1 MVNKKITSI
10 DDLSVK
16 DINLIS
22 NQAIKFKNSKKNQIA
37 KNPKNIFNLF
47 LEPSTRTTVS
57 FELAAKKL
65 GHNSI
70 NINFDKSSLSKGET
84 FRDTM
89 NTLISMK
96 PDALIIRDKTNFS
109 PQNISKDL
117 NIPVINAGD
126 GTNEHPTQALL
137 DFCVI
142 KSIYKNKKISI
153 GLCGDIK
160 HSRVAHS
167 NIKLFTK
174 LGYKLHLIAPSY
186 FIDKTEVNKINP
198 NITFHKN
205 LKKISNLDVLMM
217 LRVQKERIP
226 KDGKNMMNAFKKD
239 YCLLPEHLS
248 NKPYLMHPG
257 PVNRNIE
264 ISDNVLDNYPRSLIL
279 TQVEMGVYLRM
290 ACLKYLLK

>member
-22 NQAIKFKNSKKNQIA
+22 NQAIKFKNSKKIQVA

-70 NINFDKSSLSKGET
+70 NINFEKSSLSKGET

-153 GLCGDIK
+153 GICGDIK

-167 NIKLFTK
+167 NIKLLSK

-186 FIDKTEVNKINP
+186 FINKTEVNKINP

-205 LKKISNLDVLMM
+205 LKRINDIDVLMM

>member
-22 NQAIKFKNSKKNQIA
+22 NQAIKFRNSKKIQFV

-70 NINFDKSSLSKGET
+70 NINFEKSSLSKGET

-205 LKKISNLDVLMM
+205 LKRINDIDVLMM

-226 KDGKNMMNAFKKD
+226 KNGKNMMNSFKKD
-239 YCLLPEHLS
+239 YCLLSEHLS
-248 NKPYLMHPG
+248 SKPYLMHPG

-264 ISDNVLDNYPRSLIL
+264 ISDNVLDNYPKSLIL
-279 TQVEMGVYLRM
+279 SQVEMGVYLRM

>member
-22 NQAIKFKNSKKNQIA
+22 NQAIKFKNSKKIQFV

-205 LKKISNLDVLMM
+205 LKRINDIDVLMM

-226 KDGKNMMNAFKKD
+226 KNGKNMMNSFKKD
-239 YCLLPEHLS
+239 YCLLSEHLS
-248 NKPYLMHPG
+248 SKPYLMHPG

-264 ISDNVLDNYPRSLIL
+264 ISDNVLDNYPKSLIL
-279 TQVEMGVYLRM
+279 SQVEMGVYLRM

>member
-1 MVNKKITSI
+1 VVNKKITSI

-16 DINLIS
+16 DITLIAE
-22 NQAIKFKNSKKNQIA
+22 QAIKFQNSKKVKLV

-84 FRDTM
+84 FNDTM

-96 PDALIIRDKTNFS
+96 PDALIIRDKNDFS
-109 PQNISKDL
+109 PQKISNNID
-117 NIPVINAGD
+117 IPIINAGD

-137 DFCVI
+137 DYCVI
-142 KSIYKNKKISI
+142 KSIFKNKKVSVAI
-153 GLCGDIK
+153 CGDIK

-167 NIKLFTK
+167 NIKLLTK
-174 LGYKLHLIAPSY
+174 LGYEIHLIAPSY
-186 FIDKTEVNKINP
+186 FINKSETKKINP
-198 NITFHKN
+198 KITFHKD
-205 LKKISNLDVLMM
+205 LKDIKGIDVLMM

-226 KDGKNMMNAFKKD
+226 RGVKNMMSLFKKD
-239 YCLLPEHLS
+239 FCLQSRHLS
-248 NKPYLMHPG
+248 NKPFLMHPG

-264 ISDNVLDNYPRSLIL
+264 ISDEILDSYSKSLIL
-279 TQVEMGVYLRM
+279 DQVEMGVYLRM

>member
-1 MVNKKITSI
+1 VVNKKITSI

-16 DINLIS
+16 DITLIAE
-22 NQAIKFKNSKKNQIA
+22 QAIKFQNSKKVKLV

-84 FRDTM
+84 FNDTM

-96 PDALIIRDKTNFS
+96 PDALIIRDKNDFS
-109 PQNISKDL
+109 PQKISNNID
-117 NIPVINAGD
+117 IPIINAGD

-137 DFCVI
+137 DYCVI
-142 KSIYKNKKISI
+142 KSIFKNRKVSVAI
-153 GLCGDIK
+153 CGDIK

-167 NIKLFTK
+167 NIKLLTK
-174 LGYKLHLIAPSY
+174 LGYEIHLIAPSY
-186 FIDKTEVNKINP
+186 FINKSETKKINP
-198 NITFHKN
+198 KITFHKD
-205 LKKISNLDVLMM
+205 LKDINGIDVLMM

-226 KDGKNMMNAFKKD
+226 RGVKNMMSLFKKD
-239 YCLLPEHLS
+239 FCLQSRHLS
-248 NKPYLMHPG
+248 NKPFLMHPG

-264 ISDNVLDNYPRSLIL
+264 ISDEILDSYSKSLIL
-279 TQVEMGVYLRM
+279 DQVEMGVYLRM

>member
-16 DINLIS
+16 DITLIAE
-22 NQAIKFKNSKKNQIA
+22 QAIKFQNSKKVKLV

-84 FRDTM
+84 FNDTM

-96 PDALIIRDKTNFS
+96 PDALIIRDKNDFS
-109 PQNISKDL
+109 PQKISNNID
-117 NIPVINAGD
+117 IPIINAGD

-137 DFCVI
+137 DYCVI
-142 KSIYKNKKISI
+142 KSIFKNKKVSVAI
-153 GLCGDIK
+153 CGDIK

-167 NIKLFTK
+167 NIKLLTK
-174 LGYKLHLIAPSY
+174 LGYEIHLIAPSY
-186 FIDKTEVNKINP
+186 FINKSETKKINP
-198 NITFHKN
+198 KITFHKD
-205 LKKISNLDVLMM
+205 LKDINGIDVLMM

-226 KDGKNMMNAFKKD
+226 RGVKNMMSSFKKD
-239 YCLLPEHLS
+239 FCLQSRHLS
-248 NKPYLMHPG
+248 NKPFLMHPG

-264 ISDNVLDNYPRSLIL
+264 ISDEILDSYSKSLIL
-279 TQVEMGVYLRM
+279 DQVEMGVYLRM

>member
-1 MVNKKITSI
+1 MVNKNITSI

-22 NQAIKFKNSKKNQIA
+22 NQAIKFKNSKKIQVA

-70 NINFDKSSLSKGET
+70 NINFEKSSLSKGET

-117 NIPVINAGD
+117 KIPVINAGD

-226 KDGKNMMNAFKKD
+226 KDGKNMMNSFKKD
-239 YCLLPEHLS
+239 YCLMSKHLS
-248 NKPYLMHPG
+248 NKPHLMHPG

-264 ISDNVLDNYPRSLIL
+264 ISDNVLDNYSKSLIL
-279 TQVEMGVYLRM
+279 NQVEMGVYLRM
-290 ACLKYLLK
+290 ACLKYILK

>member
-16 DINLIS
+16 DITLIAE
-22 NQAIKFKNSKKNQIA
+22 QAIKFQNSKKVKLV

-84 FRDTM
+84 FNDTM

-96 PDALIIRDKTNFS
+96 PDALIIRDKNDFS
-109 PQNISKDL
+109 PQKISNNID
-117 NIPVINAGD
+117 IPIINAGD

-137 DFCVI
+137 DYCVI
-142 KSIYKNKKISI
+142 KSIFKNKKVSVAI
-153 GLCGDIK
+153 CGDIK

-167 NIKLFTK
+167 NIKLLTK
-174 LGYKLHLIAPSY
+174 LGYEIHLIAPSY
-186 FIDKTEVNKINP
+186 FINKSETKKINP
-198 NITFHKN
+198 KITFHKN
-205 LKKISNLDVLMM
+205 LKDINGIDVLMM

-226 KDGKNMMNAFKKD
+226 RGVKNMMSLFKKD
-239 YCLLPEHLS
+239 FCLQSRHLS
-248 NKPYLMHPG
+248 NKPFLMHPG

-264 ISDNVLDNYPRSLIL
+264 ISDEILDSYSKSLIL
-279 TQVEMGVYLRM
+279 DQVEMGVYLRM

>member
-1 MVNKKITSI
+1 MVNKNITSI

-70 NINFDKSSLSKGET
+70 NINFEKSSLSKGET

-117 NIPVINAGD
+117 DIPVINAGD

-205 LKKISNLDVLMM
+205 LKRINDIDVLMM

-226 KDGKNMMNAFKKD
+226 KNGKNMMNSFKKD
-239 YCLLPEHLS
+239 YCLLSEHLS
-248 NKPYLMHPG
+248 SKPYLMHPG

-264 ISDNVLDNYPRSLIL
+264 ISDNVLDNYPKSLIL
-279 TQVEMGVYLRM
+279 SQVEMGVYLRM

>member
-1 MVNKKITSI
+1 VVNKKITSI

-117 NIPVINAGD
+117 KIPVINAGD

>member
-117 NIPVINAGD
+117 DIPVINAGD

-205 LKKISNLDVLMM
+205 LKRINDIDVLMM

-226 KDGKNMMNAFKKD
+226 KNGKNMMNSFKKD
-239 YCLLPEHLS
+239 YCLLSEHLS
-248 NKPYLMHPG
+248 SKPYLMHPG

-264 ISDNVLDNYPRSLIL
+264 ISDNVLDNYPKSLIL
-279 TQVEMGVYLRM
+279 SQVEMGVYLRM

>member
-16 DINLIS
+16 DITLIAE
-22 NQAIKFKNSKKNQIA
+22 QAIKFQNSKKVKLV

-84 FRDTM
+84 FNDTM

-96 PDALIIRDKTNFS
+96 PDALIIRDKNDFS
-109 PQNISKDL
+109 PQKISNNVD
-117 NIPVINAGD
+117 IPIINAGD

-137 DFCVI
+137 DYCVI
-142 KSIYKNKKISI
+142 KSIFKNKKVSVAI
-153 GLCGDIK
+153 CGDIK

-167 NIKLFTK
+167 NIKLLTK
-174 LGYKLHLIAPSY
+174 LGYEIHLIAPSY
-186 FIDKTEVNKINP
+186 FINKSETKKINP
-198 NITFHKN
+198 KITFHKD
-205 LKKISNLDVLMM
+205 LKDINGIDVLMM

-226 KDGKNMMNAFKKD
+226 RGVKNMMSSFKKD
-239 YCLLPEHLS
+239 FCLQSRHLS
-248 NKPYLMHPG
+248 NKPFLMHPG

-264 ISDNVLDNYPRSLIL
+264 ISDEILDSYSKSLIL
-279 TQVEMGVYLRM
+279 DQVEMGVYLRM

>member
-16 DINLIS
+16 DITLIAE
-22 NQAIKFKNSKKNQIA
+22 QAIKFQNSKKVKLV

-84 FRDTM
+84 FNDTM

-96 PDALIIRDKTNFS
+96 PDALIIRDKNDFS
-109 PQNISKDL
+109 PQKISNNI
-117 NIPVINAGD
+117 NIPIINAGD

-137 DFCVI
+137 DYCVI
-142 KSIYKNKKISI
+142 KSIFKNKKVSVAI
-153 GLCGDIK
+153 CGDIK

-167 NIKLFTK
+167 NIKLLTK
-174 LGYKLHLIAPSY
+174 LGYEIHLIAPSY
-186 FIDKTEVNKINP
+186 FINKSETKKINP
-198 NITFHKN
+198 KITFHKD
-205 LKKISNLDVLMM
+205 LKDINGIDVLMM

-226 KDGKNMMNAFKKD
+226 RGVKNMMSLFKKD
-239 YCLLPEHLS
+239 FCLQSRHLS
-248 NKPYLMHPG
+248 NKPFLMHPG

-264 ISDNVLDNYPRSLIL
+264 ISDEILDSYSKSLIL
-279 TQVEMGVYLRM
+279 DQVEMGVYLRM

>member
-1 MVNKKITSI
+1 MVNKNITSI

-22 NQAIKFKNSKKNQIA
+22 NQAIKFKNSKKIMIA

-205 LKKISNLDVLMM
+205 LKRINDIDVLMM

-226 KDGKNMMNAFKKD
+226 KNGKNMMNSFKKD
-239 YCLLPEHLS
+239 YCLLSEHLS
-248 NKPYLMHPG
+248 SKPYLMHPG

-264 ISDNVLDNYPRSLIL
+264 ISDNVLDKYPKSLIL

>member
-16 DINLIS
+16 DITLIAE
-22 NQAIKFKNSKKNQIA
+22 QAIKFQNSKKIKLV

-84 FRDTM
+84 FNDTM

-96 PDALIIRDKTNFS
+96 PDALIIRDKNDFS
-109 PQNISKDL
+109 PQKISNNID
-117 NIPVINAGD
+117 IPIINAGD

-137 DFCVI
+137 DYCVI
-142 KSIYKNKKISI
+142 KSIFKNKKVSVAI
-153 GLCGDIK
+153 CGDIK

-167 NIKLFTK
+167 NIKLLTK
-174 LGYKLHLIAPSY
+174 LGYEIHLIAPSY
-186 FIDKTEVNKINP
+186 FINKSETKKINP
-198 NITFHKN
+198 KITFHKD
-205 LKKISNLDVLMM
+205 LKDINGIDVLMM

-226 KDGKNMMNAFKKD
+226 RGVKNMMSLFKKD
-239 YCLLPEHLS
+239 FCLQSRHLS
-248 NKPYLMHPG
+248 NKPFLMHPG

-264 ISDNVLDNYPRSLIL
+264 ISDEILDSYSKSLIL
-279 TQVEMGVYLRM
+279 DQVEMGVYLRM

>member
-16 DINLIS
+16 DITLIAE
-22 NQAIKFKNSKKNQIA
+22 QAIKFQNSKKVKLV

-84 FRDTM
+84 FNDTM

-96 PDALIIRDKTNFS
+96 PDALIIRDKNDFS
-109 PQNISKDL
+109 PQKISNNID
-117 NIPVINAGD
+117 IPIINAGD

-137 DFCVI
+137 DYCVI
-142 KSIYKNKKISI
+142 KSIFKNKKVSVAI
-153 GLCGDIK
+153 CGDIK

-167 NIKLFTK
+167 NIKLLTK
-174 LGYKLHLIAPSY
+174 LGYEIHLIAPSY
-186 FIDKTEVNKINP
+186 FINKSETKKINP
-198 NITFHKN
+198 KITFHKD
-205 LKKISNLDVLMM
+205 LKDINGIDVLMM

-226 KDGKNMMNAFKKD
+226 RGVKNMMSLFKKNF
-239 YCLLPEHLS
+239 CLQSRHLS
-248 NKPYLMHPG
+248 NKPFLMHPG

-264 ISDNVLDNYPRSLIL
+264 ISDEILDSYSKSLIL
-279 TQVEMGVYLRM
+279 DQVEMGVYLRM

>member
-1 MVNKKITSI
+1 VVNKKITSI

-16 DINLIS
+16 DITLIAE
-22 NQAIKFKNSKKNQIA
+22 QAIKFQNSKKVKLV

-84 FRDTM
+84 FNDTM

-96 PDALIIRDKTNFS
+96 PDALIIRDKNDFS
-109 PQNISKDL
+109 PQKISNNI
-117 NIPVINAGD
+117 NIPIINAGD

-137 DFCVI
+137 DYCVI
-142 KSIYKNKKISI
+142 KSIFKNKKVSVAI
-153 GLCGDIK
+153 CGDIK

-167 NIKLFTK
+167 NIKLLTK
-174 LGYKLHLIAPSY
+174 LGYEIHLIAPSY
-186 FIDKTEVNKINP
+186 FINKSETKKINP
-198 NITFHKN
+198 KITFHKD
-205 LKKISNLDVLMM
+205 LKDINGIDVLMM

-226 KDGKNMMNAFKKD
+226 RGVKNMMSLFKKD
-239 YCLLPEHLS
+239 FCLQSRHLS
-248 NKPYLMHPG
+248 NKPFLMHPG

-264 ISDNVLDNYPRSLIL
+264 ISDEILDSYSKSLIL
-279 TQVEMGVYLRM
+279 DQVEMGVYLRM

>member
-117 NIPVINAGD
+117 KIPVINAGD

-205 LKKISNLDVLMM
+205 LKRINDIDVLMM

-226 KDGKNMMNAFKKD
+226 KNGKNMMNSFKKD
-239 YCLLPEHLS
+239 YCLLFEHLS
-248 NKPYLMHPG
+248 SKPYLMHPG

-264 ISDNVLDNYPRSLIL
+264 ISDNVLDNYPKSLIL
-279 TQVEMGVYLRM
+279 SQVEMGVYLRM

>member
-205 LKKISNLDVLMM
+205 LKRINDIDVLMM

-226 KDGKNMMNAFKKD
+226 KNGKNMMNSFKKD
-239 YCLLPEHLS
+239 YCLLSEHLS
-248 NKPYLMHPG
+248 SKPYLMHPG

-264 ISDNVLDNYPRSLIL
+264 ISDNVLDNYPKSLIL
-279 TQVEMGVYLRM
+279 SQVEMGVYLRM

>member
-1 MVNKKITSI
+1 MVNKNITSI

-22 NQAIKFKNSKKNQIA
+22 NQAIKFKNSKKIQVA
-37 KNPKNIFNLF
+37 KNSKNIFNLF

-70 NINFDKSSLSKGET
+70 NINFEKSSLSKGET
-84 FRDTM
+84 FTDTM

-109 PQNISKDL
+109 PQNISKHL

-186 FIDKTEVNKINP
+186 FIDKNEVNKINP

-205 LKKISNLDVLMM
+205 LKRINDLDVLMM

-226 KDGKNMMNAFKKD
+226 KDGKNMMNSFKND
-239 YCLLPEHLS
+239 YCLLSEHLS
-248 NKPYLMHPG
+248 SKPYLIHPG

-264 ISDNVLDNYPRSLIL
+264 ISDNVLDNYPKSLIL
-279 TQVEMGVYLRM
+279 NQVEMGVYLRM

>member
-22 NQAIKFKNSKKNQIA
+22 NQAIKFKNSKKIQFV

-70 NINFDKSSLSKGET
+70 NINFEKSSLSKGET

-205 LKKISNLDVLMM
+205 LKRINDIDVLMM

-226 KDGKNMMNAFKKD
+226 KNGKNMMNSFKKD
-239 YCLLPEHLS
+239 YCLLSEHLS
-248 NKPYLMHPG
+248 SKPYLMHPG

-264 ISDNVLDNYPRSLIL
+264 ISDNVLDNYPKSLIL
-279 TQVEMGVYLRM
+279 SQVEMGVYLRM

>member
-16 DINLIS
+16 DITLIAE
-22 NQAIKFKNSKKNQIA
+22 QAIKFQNSKKVKLV

-84 FRDTM
+84 FNDTM

-96 PDALIIRDKTNFS
+96 PDALIIRDKNDFS
-109 PQNISKDL
+109 PQKISNNID
-117 NIPVINAGD
+117 IPIINAGD

-137 DFCVI
+137 DYCVI
-142 KSIYKNKKISI
+142 KSIFKNKKVSVAI
-153 GLCGDIK
+153 CGDIK

-167 NIKLFTK
+167 NIKLLTK
-174 LGYKLHLIAPSY
+174 LGYEIHLIAPSY
-186 FIDKTEVNKINP
+186 FINKSETKKINP
-198 NITFHKN
+198 KITFHKD
-205 LKKISNLDVLMM
+205 LKDINGIDVLMM

-226 KDGKNMMNAFKKD
+226 RGVKNMMSSFKKD
-239 YCLLPEHLS
+239 FCLQSRHLS
-248 NKPYLMHPG
+248 SKPFLMHPG

-264 ISDNVLDNYPRSLIL
+264 ISDEILDSYSKSLIL
-279 TQVEMGVYLRM
+279 DQVEMGVYLRM

>member
-16 DINLIS
+16 DITLIAE
-22 NQAIKFKNSKKNQIA
+22 QAIKFQNSKKIKLV

-70 NINFDKSSLSKGET
+70 NINFDKSSLSKGEA
-84 FRDTM
+84 FNDTM

-96 PDALIIRDKTNFS
+96 PDALIIRDKNDFS
-109 PQNISKDL
+109 PQKISNNVD
-117 NIPVINAGD
+117 IPIINAGD

-137 DFCVI
+137 DYCVI
-142 KSIYKNKKISI
+142 KSIFKNKKVSVAI
-153 GLCGDIK
+153 CGDIK

-167 NIKLFTK
+167 NIKLLTK
-174 LGYKLHLIAPSY
+174 LGYEIHLIAPSY
-186 FIDKTEVNKINP
+186 FINKSETKKINP
-198 NITFHKN
+198 KITFHKD
-205 LKKISNLDVLMM
+205 LKDINGIDVLMM

-226 KDGKNMMNAFKKD
+226 RGVKNMMSLFKKD
-239 YCLLPEHLS
+239 FCLQSRHLS
-248 NKPYLMHPG
+248 NKPFLMHPG

-264 ISDNVLDNYPRSLIL
+264 ISDEILDSYSKSLIL
-279 TQVEMGVYLRM
+279 DQVEMGVYLRM

>member
-16 DINLIS
+16 DITLIAE
-22 NQAIKFKNSKKNQIA
+22 QAIKFQNSKKVKLV

-84 FRDTM
+84 FNDTM

-96 PDALIIRDKTNFS
+96 PDALIIRDKNDFS
-109 PQNISKDL
+109 PQKISNNID
-117 NIPVINAGD
+117 IPIINAGD

-137 DFCVI
+137 DYCVI
-142 KSIYKNKKISI
+142 KSIFKNKKVSVAI
-153 GLCGDIK
+153 CGDIK

-167 NIKLFTK
+167 NIKLLTK
-174 LGYKLHLIAPSY
+174 LGYEIHLIAPSY
-186 FIDKTEVNKINP
+186 FINKSETKKINP
-198 NITFHKN
+198 KITFHKD
-205 LKKISNLDVLMM
+205 LKDINGIDVLMM

-226 KDGKNMMNAFKKD
+226 RGVKNMMISFKKD
-239 YCLLPEHLS
+239 FCLQSRHLS
-248 NKPYLMHPG
+248 NKPFLMHPG

-264 ISDNVLDNYPRSLIL
+264 ISDEILDSYSKSLIL
-279 TQVEMGVYLRM
+279 DQVEMGVYLRM

>member
-1 MVNKKITSI
+1 MVNKNITSI

-22 NQAIKFKNSKKNQIA
+22 NQAIKFKNSKKIQFV

-70 NINFDKSSLSKGET
+70 NINFEKSSLSKGET

-186 FIDKTEVNKINP
+186 FIDKNEVNKINP

-205 LKKISNLDVLMM
+205 LKKINDLDVLMM

-226 KDGKNMMNAFKKD
+226 KDGKNMMNSFKND
-239 YCLLPEHLS
+239 YCLLSEHLS
-248 NKPYLMHPG
+248 SKPYLMHPG

-264 ISDNVLDNYPRSLIL
+264 ISDNVLDNYSKSLIL